1 MFTSHR
7 GPVKPDWQVQAK
19 ALSMSVQE
27 PRIENLAI
35 KMSSSRSFPGLVFKY
50 SITFFFLSKLIK
62 VVFIIFQLPLRK

>member
-1 MFTSHR
+1 MFTSHQ

-35 KMSSSRSFPGLVFKY
+35 NISSSRSFPGLVHVNIALRF
-50 SITFFFLSKLIK
+50 SS
-62 VVFIIFQLPLRK
+62 FQS

>member
-35 KMSSSRSFPGLVFKY
+35 KMSSARSFPGLV
-50 SITFFFLSKLIK
+50 
-62 VVFIIFQLPLRK
+62 